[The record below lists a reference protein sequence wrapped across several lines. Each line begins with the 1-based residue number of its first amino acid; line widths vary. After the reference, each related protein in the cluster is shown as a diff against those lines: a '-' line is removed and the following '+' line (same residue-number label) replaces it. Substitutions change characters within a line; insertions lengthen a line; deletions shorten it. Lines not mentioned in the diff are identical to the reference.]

1 MGSSWV
7 IVGVPNMKH
16 LWSVQAVQA
25 MMAAM
30 GCLATYHQSESYYCT
45 PVYTGACL
53 RYHRRYCRSW
63 HEWHDRVIIRS
74 RSPGALFSCD
84 SNHWSWLVR
93 PLLLHMRAYILIS
106 GHTHTLKV
114 TRKYLIHHLTMGMNM
129 NHHVSKHS
137 CWFWLISTKDSNIF
151 EIKFLQVEMKIVVTD
166 SSNV

>member
-84 SNHWSWLVR
+84 SNHWSWLVGL
-93 PLLLHMRAYILIS
+93 LLLHMRAYKLIS

-114 TRKYLIHHLTMGMNM
+114 SRKYLIHHL
-129 NHHVSKHS
+129 
-137 CWFWLISTKDSNIF
+137 WLIDLYKRIKHFWN
-151 EIKFLQVEMKIVVTD
+151 KFLQVEMKIVVTD